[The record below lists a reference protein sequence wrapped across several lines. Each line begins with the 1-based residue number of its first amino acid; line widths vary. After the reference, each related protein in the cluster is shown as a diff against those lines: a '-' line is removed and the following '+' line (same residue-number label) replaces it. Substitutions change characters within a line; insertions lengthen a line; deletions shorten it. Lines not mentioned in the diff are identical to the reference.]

1 MVTAKLSSIFRS
13 ERDVREDEIDEMQHV
28 NNLVYLR
35 WAMDAAVAHSTA
47 VGWSPERY
55 RQLGSGFIVRSHSIK
70 YKRSA
75 TLGDRIATN
84 TWIDTMEKV
93 SSVRKYE
100 IRRAND
106 DKLLA
111 LAETNWVFV
120 DLATQALCRIPG
132 ELVDDF
138 ARDV

>member
-1 MVTAKLSSIFRS
+1 MTDKKLSAIFID
-13 ERDVREDEIDEMQHV
+13 ERDVKEDEIDEMQHV

-55 RQLGSGFIVRSHSIK
+55 RELGAGFIVRAHSIK

-75 TLGDRIATN
+75 KLGDGISTK

-100 IRRAND
+100 IRRSD
-106 DKLLA
+106 DNKLLA

-120 DLATQALCRIPG
+120 ELATQALQPIPTDLI
-132 ELVDDF
+132 ENF
-138 ARDV
+138 ARE